1 VSMVLLV
8 VDAQKIYTNPG
19 MKLYCRDADST
30 IERINKLIAN
40 FQQQKLPVIFIRHVH
55 KVDGSDLGRMFD
67 FSGAASAD
75 FSFKENLKE
84 SEYADNLI
92 RPADSIEICKNRY
105 SAFVRTDL
113 EKWLKK
119 FNAQR
124 VVICGFMTNYCC
136 ESAARD
142 AHDRDYFVDFIVDAT
157 GNPGNEDMDEGEIRR
172 IVGTFLAG
180 GFACVLTAEEFLQK
194 RTNM

>member
-1 VSMVLLV
+1 MVLLV

-19 MKLYCRDADST
+19 MKLYCKDADST
-30 IERINKLIAN
+30 IERINKLIVR
-40 FQQQKLPVIFIRHVH
+40 FQRQRLPIIFIRHMY
-55 KVDGSDLGRMFD
+55 KADGSDLGRMFD

-75 FSFKENLKE
+75 FSFKENSKE
-84 SEYADNLI
+84 SEYADSLI
-92 RPADSIEICKNRY
+92 RSADSIEICKNRY
-105 SAFVRTDL
+105 SAFVGTDL

-142 AHDRDYFVDFIVDAT
+142 AHDRDYFVDFILDAT
-157 GNPGNEDMDEGEIRR
+157 GNPGNENMDEGQIRK
-172 IVGTFLAG
+172 IVGTFLEG
-180 GFACVLTAEEFLQK
+180 GFARVLTTAEFLQK

>member
-1 VSMVLLV
+1 MVLLV

-19 MKLYCRDADST
+19 MKLYCKDADST
-30 IERINKLIAN
+30 IERINKLIVR
-40 FQQQKLPVIFIRHVH
+40 FQRQRLPIIFIRHMH
-55 KVDGSDLGRMFD
+55 KADGSDLGRMFD

-75 FSFKENLKE
+75 FSFKENSKE
-84 SEYADNLI
+84 SEYADSLI
-92 RPADSIEICKNRY
+92 RSADSIEICKNRY
-105 SAFVRTDL
+105 SAFVGTDL

-142 AHDRDYFVDFIVDAT
+142 AHDRDYFVDFILDAT
-157 GNPGNEDMDEGEIRR
+157 GNPGNENMDEGQIRK
-172 IVGTFLAG
+172 IVGTFLEG
-180 GFACVLTAEEFLQK
+180 GFARVLTTAEFLQK

>member
-1 VSMVLLV
+1 MVLLV
-8 VDAQKIYTNPG
+8 VDAQKIYTNPD
-19 MKLYCRDADST
+19 MKLYCKDADST
-30 IERINKLIAN
+30 IERINKLIVR
-40 FQQQKLPVIFIRHVH
+40 FQRQKLPVIFIRHMH
-55 KVDGSDLGRMFD
+55 KADGSDLGRMFD

-75 FSFKENLKE
+75 FSFKENSKE
-84 SEYADNLI
+84 SEYADSLV

-105 SAFVRTDL
+105 SAFVGTDL

-119 FNAQR
+119 FNAKR

-157 GNPGNEDMDEGEIRR
+157 GNPGNADMDEGQIRK
-172 IVGTFLAG
+172 IVGTFLTG
-180 GFACVLTAEEFLQK
+180 GFARVLTAEEFLQK
-194 RTNM
+194 WINM